1 MNSPYKS
8 YTVSELVPMIE
19 HAALDLMTSP
29 ITAGKKCD
37 GTLMTAVEVD
47 KQNSLTAMENS
58 GIRLLAKVLIEQ
70 LQGIGDD
77 GDG

>member
-1 MNSPYKS
+1 MLSPS
-8 YTVSELVPMIE
+8 IIIIS
-19 HAALDLMTSP
+19 
-29 ITAGKKCD
+29 

-58 GIRLLAKVLIEQ
+58 GIRLLARLLIEQ

>member
-1 MNSPYKS
+1 MNSMYKS

-19 HAALDLMTSP
+19 HAALDLLNEP
-29 ITAGKKCD
+29 IFGGKKAD
-37 GTLMTAVEVD
+37 GTLMNAVEVAQ
-47 KQNSLTAMENS
+47 QNSMTAVYNS

>member
-1 MNSPYKS
+1 MADDYKS
-8 YTVSELVPMIE
+8 FYLKDLIPMIE

-29 ITAGKKCD
+29 IIAGKKAD
-37 GTLMTAVEVD
+37 GTLMNLTEVAQ
-47 KQNSLTAMENS
+47 QNSLTAMENS
-58 GIRLLAKVLIEQ
+58 GIRLLARLLIEQ